1 MEEGGEGGQG
11 MEHCLVLER
20 GLREWSGQRVLRSR
34 DGPGIG
40 SVCRSLWECL
50 PQFFGVSL
58 AVFGIVCSSLRECH
72 QKSLEVPAAV
82 L

>member
-1 MEEGGEGGQG
+1 MEEGGEGGEG
-11 MEHCLVLER
+11 MERCLVLEH

-34 DGPGIG
+34 DGPGTG
-40 SVCRSLWECL
+40 SA
-50 PQFFGVSL
+50 QFFGVSV